1 MCVFRNFYAES
12 IFPDKTVHGGRD
24 MEKMRFGLRK
34 MTLLDFP
41 GKVACTVFTCG
52 CNFRCPFCHNASLV
66 RGSSEDMELSA
77 GELFEFLER
86 RKKLLDGVAVTGGE
100 PLLHAGTAELL
111 RKIKAMGYAVKLDTN
126 GSFPERLEEIIRS
139 GCVDYVAM
147 DVKSSF
153 DQYENLCGRP
163 GMAEVVQQSI
173 KLLMENRVD
182 YEFRTTVVNELHQTA
197 DIEDAARW
205 IAGAKRYFLQNFT
218 ETDDL
223 LSPWASFSGAG
234 KEKLQA
240 MLEAARRHVPAAELR
255 GVDL

>member
-1 MCVFRNFYAES
+1 MKN
-12 IFPDKTVHGGRD
+12 
-24 MEKMRFGLRK
+24 MRFGLRK

-66 RGSSEDMELSA
+66 RGNEADMELSA
-77 GELFEFLER
+77 EELLSFLDR

-111 RKIKAMGYAVKLDTN
+111 SEIKSRNYAVKLDTN
-126 GSFPERLEEIIRS
+126 GSFPERLAELLEK

-147 DVKSSF
+147 DIKSSLERY
-153 DQYENLCGRP
+153 DAVCGRE
-163 GMAEVVQQSI
+163 GMQKKILQSI
-173 KLLMENRVD
+173 KLLMEGKTD
-182 YEFRTTVVNELHQTA
+182 YEFRTTVVGGLHDVS
-197 DIEDAARW
+197 DIEGAARQ
-205 IAGAKRYFLQNFT
+205 IAGAGKYFLQNFV

-223 LSPWASFSGAG
+223 LSPGAAFTGVG

-240 MLEAARRHVPAAELR
+240 MLEAARRYVPLAEVR
-255 GVDL
+255 GTEI